1 MLIAQGKRS
10 DALGNVYPLPY
21 ALKGQKHSCGRTGT
35 QYCINAFAPR
45 AGYLC
50 FCPFRAQ
57 LYRMA
62 STQGAASLALGYEH
76 IGLSARPVQWES
88 RPQDAGQS
96 PNMPVMHCP
105 EHGNA
110 LYTVSL
116 PSH

>member
-1 MLIAQGKRS
+1 
-10 DALGNVYPLPY
+10 
-21 ALKGQKHSCGRTGT
+21 
-35 QYCINAFAPR
+35 
-45 AGYLC
+45 
-50 FCPFRAQ
+50 
-57 LYRMA
+57 MA
-62 STQGAASLALGYEH
+62 SIQGAASLALGYEH

-88 RPQDAGQS
+88 RPQDAGQP